1 MSSWLPL
8 RTRMSAML
16 VLAAALLWLQPG
28 LALQQQ
34 PPAAQPA
41 AAQAARPAGAE
52 PAEGEFC
59 ECEGCTSILVGKAA
73 SVDGATM
80 TSHSCDSTTD
90 RTWMDMVPG
99 QTHKPGAM
107 ATLWM
112 DPKESKGPNDP
123 DRVPAGEIP
132 QVPRTYKFLNAA
144 YPIMNEHQLAIGET
158 TFGGRRELKS
168 DDGLIDCPEL
178 YRLVLERARTAR
190 EAIRIADELTKRYGY
205 NDYGEAFTFADKDEV
220 WFFEIMGPGRG
231 RKGAVWAAVRIPDD
245 EVAVS
250 ANAPRIRTLDLK
262 NPDTYMASANIHSLA
277 EELGWWSAKSGEPF
291 EFCTVYG
298 TRNALGSRR
307 REWRALS
314 RLAPSLRLDP
324 NAEHY
329 PLSVKPEKKLSVS
342 DVFDLF
348 RDTYEGT
355 PFDMTRTLL
364 KVDRDWKV
372 VKNPVANPFMNN
384 DYLDLLKVPSERT
397 IACKRATYLSVTQS
411 RAWLPDAIGGVVWLG
426 YDNPMTTPHTP
437 FYIGIDQMP
446 ASYMVDGRA
455 KFRRDSAWWAFRQ
468 VSQLAF
474 LRWQEMVKDIEKVWR
489 PIEEKAWA
497 DQAKVEAEAAALYA
511 QDPAKARAYL
521 TKYSHDMANGAV
533 DAYWKLAEDLWSKY
547 TNLF

>member
-1 MSSWLPL
+1 MPSWLPSRARFTAL
-8 RTRMSAML
+8 L
-16 VLAAALLWLQPG
+16 VITAALVWLQPG
-28 LALQQQ
+28 LAQQ
-34 PPAAQPA
+34 PARPLDVA
-41 AAQAARPAGAE
+41 AAQAE
-52 PAEGEFC
+52 QSDKLVC

-73 SVDGATM
+73 SVDGSTM

-99 QTHKPGAM
+99 QAHKPGEM

-132 QVPRTYKFLNAA
+132 QVPQTFKYLNAA

-158 TFGGRRELKS
+158 TFGGKRELKS
-168 DDGLIDCPEL
+168 DVGIIDCPEL

-190 EAIRIADELTKRYGY
+190 EAIKIADELTKLWGY

-231 RKGAVWAAVRIPDD
+231 KKGAVWAAVRIPDD

-250 ANAPRIRTLDLK
+250 ANAPRIRKVDLK
-262 NPDTYMASANIHSLA
+262 DPNTYMASANVYSLA

-298 TRNALGSRR
+298 SRSALGSRR

-329 PLSVKPEKKLSVS
+329 PLSVKPEAKLSVK
-342 DVFDLF
+342 DVFDMF

-355 PFDMTRTLL
+355 PYDMTRTLL
-364 KVDRDWKV
+364 RVDRDGKA
-372 VKNPVANPFMNN
+372 VKSPVANPFMNN

-397 IACKRATYLSVTQS
+397 IACKRATYLQVTQS
-411 RAWLPDAIGGVVWLG
+411 RKWLPDPVGGVVWLG

-446 ASYMVDGRA
+446 ASYMVDGRG
-455 KFRRDSAWWAFRQ
+455 KFRRDCAWWAFRQ

-474 LRWQEMVKDIEKVWR
+474 FRWQDMVKDIEKVWR

-497 DQAKVEAEAAALYA
+497 DQSRIEAEAVALYK
-511 QDPAKARAYL
+511 QDPARARAYL

-533 DAYWKLAEDLWSKY
+533 DAYWKLADDLWGKY

>member
-1 MSSWLPL
+1 MISLPAL
-8 RTRMSAML
+8 RTRLSALL
-16 VLAAALLWLQPG
+16 VVIAALLWLRPG
-28 LALQQQ
+28 AAFDPEAPAGTLA
-34 PPAAQPA
+34 AAR
-41 AAQAARPAGAE
+41 AAQAE
-52 PAEGEFC
+52 DDFC

-73 SVDGATM
+73 SADGSTM

-90 RTWMDMVPG
+90 RTWMDMVPNR
-99 QTHKPGAM
+99 THTPGAM

-132 QVPRTYKFLNAA
+132 QVPQTYKFLNAA

-168 DDGLIDCPEL
+168 DEGIIDCPEL
-178 YRLVLERARTAR
+178 YRLVLERAKTAR
-190 EAIRIADELTKRYGY
+190 EAIAVADELTRRHGY

-250 ANAPRIRTLDLK
+250 ANAPRIRKIDLTDP
-262 NPDTYMASANIHSLA
+262 NRYMASANIHALA

-298 TRNALGSRR
+298 SRSALGSRR

-314 RLAPSLRLDP
+314 RLAPSLHLDP

-329 PLSVKPEKKLSVS
+329 PLSVKPEKKLSVK

-348 RDTYEGT
+348 RDTYEGS
-355 PFDMTRTLL
+355 PYDMTRTLL
-364 KVDRDWKV
+364 KVDRDGKA
-372 VKNPVANPFMNN
+372 VKSPVANPFMNN

-411 RAWLPDAIGGVVWLG
+411 RKWLPDPIGGVVWLG

-437 FYIGIDQMP
+437 FYIGIEQMP

-455 KFRRDSAWWAFRQ
+455 KFRRDCAWWAFRQ

-474 LRWQEMVKDIEKVWR
+474 FRWQDMVKDIEKVWR

-497 DQAKVEAEAAALYA
+497 EQATVEAEALALYK

-521 TKYSHDMANGAV
+521 TKYSHEIADGAV